1 MYYYRVIY
9 KGVYVIKMREYEE
22 MGSHNLTTRKMK
34 TMYLFSKSYANSS
47 QPPGGTQDSRTN
59 HRLGA
64 KGFVCGSLFP
74 LAPPTC
80 DYC

>member
-1 MYYYRVIY
+1 MFYNRVLY

-34 TMYLFSKSYANSS
+34 TLYSFPKSYANSS
-47 QPPGGTQDSRTN
+47 QPSGGTQDCRTN
-59 HRLGA
+59 HRLGTNGYA
-64 KGFVCGSLFP
+64 CGSLCP